1 MFGIGLPE
9 MLVILAVGLIVV
21 GPDKLPDLAK
31 SVAKTILEL
40 KKTLNQVKASLA
52 DEENLLG
59 SVKSDLDEAA
69 RDLKGNLLEAEDF
82 TVPEPEKKPGEDTP
96 PDREGVEAERRAPES
111 PSAESES
118 ASSAPDTAPAAQDPG
133 TDGAADGDSEAA
145 VK

>member
-59 SVKSDLDEAA
+59 SVKSDLDKAA
-69 RDLKGNLLEAEDF
+69 EDLKGKLLEVEDY
-82 TVPEPEKKPGEDTP
+82 TQPESDKKPGEDAP
-96 PDREGVEAERRAPES
+96 PDREGVEAEERKPD
-111 PSAESES
+111 AESEPPP
-118 ASSAPDTAPAAQDPG
+118 SAPDTAPAAQDPG
-133 TDGAADGDSEAA
+133 RDEAADDDSETA